1 MVAVHPSYLRLSL
14 FSAIPATILHGQSVV
29 GSAFSYRVDKD
40 ATYSGLQAAKH
51 NVLALMATPDMEA
64 KRKLICH
71 LHPPRFASLSV
82 EARVRRRCLDTG
94 GGGNDCEALLR
105 EFYSTM
111 NTDQQKAIEQML
123 NAKDYSLILGMPG
136 TGKTTAITM
145 AVRMLRYLGLSVL
158 VTSYTHAAVDNLL
171 VKLLDMDVSVLRIG
185 GTPALVHPKVGPHR
199 LEAKSFEHAEQ
210 MRQAMLDASVV
221 GCTCLSTHHVLFAH
235 RKFDVCIISTI
246 DTYQG
251 KDKRVVFVSFV
262 RSNRDGHVGDL
273 LLDWRR
279 INVALTRAKDKLVLV
294 GSKATLRQSP
304 VLHALLTL
312 VDQQHWGIDVPCGV
326 VGLPHLVAGQNK
338 IKRVRQGAE
347 MGATTSS
354 HMYTVVPPSDEIE
367 NLVGGNVVRVV
378 PSGHRFQ
385 VSRNIMEE
393 G

>member
-1 MVAVHPSYLRLSL
+1 MQ
-14 FSAIPATILHGQSVV
+14 IQT
-29 GSAFSYRVDKD
+29 
-40 ATYSGLQAAKH
+40 
-51 NVLALMATPDMEA
+51 
-64 KRKLICH
+64 
-71 LHPPRFASLSV
+71 
-82 EARVRRRCLDTG
+82 
-94 GGGNDCEALLR
+94 
-105 EFYSTM
+105 
-111 NTDQQKAIEQML
+111 
-123 NAKDYSLILGMPG
+123 
-136 TGKTTAITM
+136 
-145 AVRMLRYLGLSVL
+145 
-158 VTSYTHAAVDNLL
+158 
-171 VKLLDMDVSVLRIG
+171 RIG
-185 GTPALVHPKVGPHR
+185 CDYLP
-199 LEAKSFEHAEQ
+199 
-210 MRQAMLDASVV
+210 
-221 GCTCLSTHHVLFAH
+221 
-235 RKFDVCIISTI
+235 ISTI